1 MPLRG
6 KRDAFE
12 RGEMKRCLRGVQ
24 GATERGDG
32 EARWRGQKGIYCR
45 SSGRPTVGFFDDLP
59 WVVFGAL
66 GRRCSGGGVCTQR
79 KGRNFFGAWS
89 WLFLRSG
96 AGGEELGGRGEG
108 RVFRG
113 KFR

>member
-32 EARWRGQKGIYCR
+32 EARRWGQKR
-45 SSGRPTVGFFDDLP
+45 DL
-59 WVVFGAL
+59 
-66 GRRCSGGGVCTQR
+66 R
-79 KGRNFFGAWS
+79 
-89 WLFLRSG
+89 
-96 AGGEELGGRGEG
+96 
-108 RVFRG
+108 
-113 KFR
+113 